1 MGIFLEPQWEGNLEH
16 SGVRLL
22 LKRSELFES
31 APNFNKV
38 NSFRFDSLNR
48 SQFSVDMRFGAQ
60 AA

>member
-1 MGIFLEPQWEGNLEH
+1 VV

-22 LKRSELFES
+22 LKRSELFEG

-38 NSFRFDSLNR
+38 NSIRFNSINR
-48 SQFSVDMRFGAQ
+48 SQFSFDVRFGAQ